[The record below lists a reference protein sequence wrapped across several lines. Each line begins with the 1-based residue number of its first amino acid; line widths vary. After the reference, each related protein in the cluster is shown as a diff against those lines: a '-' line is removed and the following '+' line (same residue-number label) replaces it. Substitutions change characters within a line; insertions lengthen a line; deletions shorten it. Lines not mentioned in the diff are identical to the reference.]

1 VDIYLNEELSKT
13 LIVNGVQTYGAAYNG
28 ESAAIDLYYAGGE
41 PLYVPP
47 AHEKNVLVP
56 TGLHINLP
64 SDWVGLIRGRGSI
77 TKTPLIVRAGVI
89 DPGYTGQI
97 FVATMNTSS
106 DSYTI
111 QPRAKLPFQMV
122 VVPFRNDFNI
132 VSKSIFDGGVAE
144 AKRRTGKIGS
154 SD

>member
-1 VDIYLNEELSKT
+1 MDIYLREELSKT
-13 LIVNGVQTYGAAYNG
+13 LIVNGVSSYGAAYRG

-41 PLYVPP
+41 PLYVAP

-106 DSYTI
+106 ESYI
-111 QPRAKLPFQMV
+111 IEPRSKLPFQMV

-132 VSKSIFDGGVAE
+132 VTKSIFEMGITE
-144 AKRRTGKIGS
+144 AKRGTGKIGS